1 MKSLI
6 IEDEE
11 TTRIMLEKYI
21 EDYGKC
27 DLACD
32 GKQGYAMFRKELENG
47 NPYNLICMD
56 IMMPAMDGQETLRKI
71 RSLEKEKEIKSG
83 DRVKVIM
90 TTALED
96 QKNVTEAFLRG
107 EAASYIV
114 KPISKKKLLREI
126 RKLGMI
132 E

>member
-11 TTRIMLEKYI
+11 TSRLMLVEYLA
-21 EDYGKC
+21 DYGKC
-27 DLACD
+27 DTACD
-32 GKQGYAMFRKELENG
+32 GIEGFKKFKTEFEKG

-56 IMMPAMDGQETLRKI
+56 IMMPTMDGQETLRKI
-71 RSLEKEKEIKSG
+71 RSFEKEKDIKSG
-83 DRVKVIM
+83 EKVKVIM

-114 KPISKKKLLREI
+114 KPINKRKLIREI
-126 RKLGMI
+126 RKLGII